1 MLEAKHVE
9 VDFHFVR
16 DTVNR
21 ISLISLSRFS
31 FLGHKLT
38 VDPLPLS
45 LGGGVLEN
53 YLLITLPKL
62 SFFIF
67 VIEYLPKLSW
77 IQMHVTSICC
87 LSSSEDDQLN

>member
-45 LGGGVLEN
+45 LGGGGGIRE
-53 YLLITLPKL
+53 L
-62 SFFIF
+62 SLDNSSQ
-67 VIEYLPKLSW
+67 VILFYF
-77 IQMHVTSICC
+77 C
-87 LSSSEDDQLN
+87 N